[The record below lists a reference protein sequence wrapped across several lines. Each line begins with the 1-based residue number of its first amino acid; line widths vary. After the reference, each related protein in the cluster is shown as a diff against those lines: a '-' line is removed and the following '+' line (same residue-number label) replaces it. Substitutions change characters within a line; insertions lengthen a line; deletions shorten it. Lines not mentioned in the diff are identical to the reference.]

1 MKYIRTKDGKIICYE
16 VINETDMSDDFIYSY
31 GAVMK
36 GKKEGFE
43 IEKIADTIEELC
55 DELVFEW
62 HRSSI
67 DHDNGTWHLYHEI
80 SLKEEIENALDDGFR
95 ASKEEVKNI
104 YGAIWTDKGLIFV
117 AKMNNEGELELL

>member
-1 MKYIRTKDGKIICYE
+1 MKYIRTKDGVYELLRESETKKSYITKKSGLVIHKDKII
-16 VINETDMSDDFIYSY
+16 
-31 GAVMK
+31 K
-36 GKKEGFE
+36 Q
-43 IEKIADTIEELC
+43 ADTIEELC

-80 SLKEEIENALDDGFR
+80 SLKEEIENALTDGYR

-104 YGAIWTDKGLIFV
+104 FGAIWTDKGLIYT
-117 AKMNNEGELELL
+117 AKMNEKGELELL